1 LAEMSQLSTEV
12 NIAGGQRVV
21 ASRNPGVIARRS
33 IMDVGTT
40 GNNLIP
46 SCAGGNTSVQYDQL
60 MNLQALDAAYHTLP
74 LPKDSEGP
82 CSYIPRCPK
91 VTPGYY
97 PQVQAP
103 IVHSPALWEQLDKD
117 VLFFA
122 FYYQQVQLLSLVTK
136 SQPWSEIM
144 INTCILCLNTSQRNS
159 NECKKSHS

>member
-1 LAEMSQLSTEV
+1 VL
-12 NIAGGQRVV
+12 

-74 LPKDSEGP
+74 LPQDSEGP

-144 INTCILCLNTSQRNS
+144 INACILCLNTSQRNS
-159 NECKKSHS
+159 NECKNSHS

>member
-12 NIAGGQRVV
+12 NIAGGQRAL

-82 CSYIPRCPK
+82 CSYIP
-91 VTPGYY
+91 
-97 PQVQAP
+97 
-103 IVHSPALWEQLDKD
+103 VHWSC
-117 VLFFA
+117 FFT
-122 FYYQQVQLLSLVTK
+122 LL
-136 SQPWSEIM
+136 
-144 INTCILCLNTSQRNS
+144 TC
-159 NECKKSHS
+159 H